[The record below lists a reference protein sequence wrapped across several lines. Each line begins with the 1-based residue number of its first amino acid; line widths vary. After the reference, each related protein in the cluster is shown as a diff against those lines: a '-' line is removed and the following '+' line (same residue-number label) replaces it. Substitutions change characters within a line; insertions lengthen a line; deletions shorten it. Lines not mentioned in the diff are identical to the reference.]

1 MRPTGEAV
9 CPGLSRGRWP
19 GWQDKNLHSW
29 PKAVLPPAH
38 PSLPES
44 WWHSG
49 HRRGG
54 YLVLSARKK
63 LLDWSRHPAVSLC
76 RSRPGCHDRGPTEGS
91 PGVAQGRCPAPTFQH
106 HSGRSR
112 EPQAQEEPNS
122 GLRLTTCPPHHPCH
136 HQEEAGTSRI
146 QEPTAPGTGAWLPQG
161 AGIPR
166 PSPTLPPHSL
176 GAAVLRTILAL
187 LAAPR
192 RPRCRGGWE

>member
-1 MRPTGEAV
+1 M
-9 CPGLSRGRWP
+9 P
-19 GWQDKNLHSW
+19 GWHDKNLHSW
-29 PKAVLPPAH
+29 PKAVLPQAH

-76 RSRPGCHDRGPTEGS
+76 RSRLGCHDRGPTEGS
-91 PGVAQGRCPAPTFQH
+91 PGVTQGRCPAPTFQH

-112 EPQAQEEPNS
+112 EPQAQGAS
-122 GLRLTTCPPHHPCH
+122 GPGGAELEAETYHLSRPPHPCH

-146 QEPTAPGTGAWLPQG
+146 QEPTAPGIGTWLPQG
-161 AGIPR
+161 DG
-166 PSPTLPPHSL
+166 SPPAPPPPCLPTRL
-176 GAAVLRTILAL
+176 ELQF
-187 LAAPR
+187 
-192 RPRCRGGWE
+192 